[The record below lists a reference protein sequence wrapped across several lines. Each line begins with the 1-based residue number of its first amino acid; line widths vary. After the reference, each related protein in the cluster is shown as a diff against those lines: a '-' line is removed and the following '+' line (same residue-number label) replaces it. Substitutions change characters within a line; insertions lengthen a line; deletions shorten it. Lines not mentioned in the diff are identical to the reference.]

1 MSESEQS
8 GTPIDLDVRHKSVS
22 NFAPAILLML
32 FAPLLTEVLPGAT
45 RFGSI
50 FVFPIEVTVWGGG
63 ALLIRDAVRR
73 WNLGWFNMLL
83 LALCLSIAEEFLIQQ
98 TSVAPMV
105 LRLKGV
111 TYARSLGVN
120 YVYLLWALIY
130 ETVFVVF
137 APIYLVELIFPQK
150 RHQVWMN
157 RIGFITVIFFFLAG
171 AFLAWYSWTQIA
183 RPKVFQVPA
192 YNPSLLKVM
201 LASGVIVVFM
211 VLALGP
217 LKNKLPKTMQTLTP
231 PLNAVLGIIGALWA
245 TILFGLVLLAFGQF
259 PEFPPAIALVAGF
272 ILMISAVYF
281 VPRWTSSEL
290 WNSFKT
296 YSLIFGTTVGSWV
309 VGFIGFIGSDSRDL
323 YFKIITNVIALIL
336 MLLLFRRV
344 NRDHHNH

>member
-1 MSESEQS
+1 MSELQQS
-8 GTPIDLDVRHKSVS
+8 GTPIDLDVHHNSVS

-73 WNLGWFNMLL
+73 WKLGWFNMLL
-83 LALCLSIAEEFLIQQ
+83 LALSLSVAEEFLIQQ

-111 TYARSLGVN
+111 TYARFLGVN

-157 RIGFITVIFFFLAG
+157 KIGFIAVILFFFAG

-192 YNPSLLKVM
+192 YNPSVLKVL
-201 LASGVIVVFM
+201 LASGTILVFM
-211 VLALGP
+211 FFALGP
-217 LKNKLPKTMQTLTP
+217 WKNKLPKPMQTLTVP
-231 PLNAVLGIIGALWA
+231 HNAVLGIVGALWA

-259 PEFPPAIALVAGF
+259 PEFPPVIAIIAGF
-272 ILMISAVYF
+272 ILVISSVYF
-281 VPRWTSSEL
+281 VPRWTNSES
-290 WNSFKT
+290 WNSFST
-296 YSLIFGTTVGSWV
+296 YSLIFGTTVGAWA
-309 VGFIGFIGSDSRDL
+309 VGFIGFLGSDSRDL
-323 YFKIITNVIALIL
+323 YFKIITNVVALVL

-344 NRDHHNH
+344 RRHQHDH

>member
-1 MSESEQS
+1 MSESEES
-8 GTPIDLDVRHKSVS
+8 SVPIDLDIRGKSS
-22 NFAPAILLML
+22 NFVPAILLML

-111 TYARSLGVN
+111 TYARFLGVN

-137 APIYLVELIFPQK
+137 APVYLVELLFPEK
-150 RHQVWMN
+150 RNQVWMSKG
-157 RIGFITVIFFFLAG
+157 GFFTVVFFFLAG
-171 AFLAWYSWTQIA
+171 AFLAWFSWTQIA

-192 YNPSLLKVM
+192 YNPSLLKVV
-201 LASGVIVVFM
+201 LASVSIILFTY
-211 VLALGP
+211 LALGP
-217 LKNKLPKTMQTLTP
+217 IRNKLPRPTQVITP
-231 PLNAVLGIIGALWA
+231 PNNILLWIFGAVWA

-259 PEFPPAIALVAGF
+259 PDFPPAIAIIAGF
-272 ILMISAVYF
+272 LLAISAIYF
-281 VPRWTSSEL
+281 VPRWANSDN
-290 WNSFKT
+290 WNSLKT
-296 YSLIFGTTVGSWV
+296 YSLIFGTTAGAWA
-309 VGFIGFIGSDSRDL
+309 VGFVGFLGSEPSDL
-323 YFKIITNVIALIL
+323 YFKIITNIIALVLMIL
-336 MLLLFRRV
+336 LIRKV
-344 NRDHHNH
+344 KS